1 MDSVEKKILEL
12 EQQLSELKEMH
23 AAQWYSYGSE
33 LCAGDMIEKEE
44 KIKKAITEIK
54 NKYAQIK

>member
-23 AAQWYSYGSE
+23 AAQWYNYGSE
-33 LCAGDMIEKEE
+33 LCSGDMIKKEE
-44 KIKKAITEIK
+44 KLENEINDLK
-54 NKYAQIK
+54 NKK